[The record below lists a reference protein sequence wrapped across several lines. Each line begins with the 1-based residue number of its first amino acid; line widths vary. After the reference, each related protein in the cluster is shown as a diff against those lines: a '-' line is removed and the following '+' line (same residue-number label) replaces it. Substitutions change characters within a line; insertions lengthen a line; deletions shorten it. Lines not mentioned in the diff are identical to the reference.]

1 MRACTAV
8 VTEISFNTSNDESA
22 KYRAKIE
29 FIKAEDWQRELE
41 ILLAEFQE
49 SNGTVYILIRIS
61 GALAYTL
68 QDFS

>member
-1 MRACTAV
+1 MCACTAV

-29 FIKAEDWQRELE
+29 FIKAEDWQSELE
-41 ILLAEFQE
+41 ILLAELHE
-49 SNGTVYILIRIS
+49 RNGTVYILIRML

-68 QDFS
+68 LDLS